1 MNERAK
7 GKTSETTPSRDDASR
22 VSEAVRTFGLR
33 SVASEAG
40 VGIGAVTRVAAGA
53 PVKRA
58 SLTVVLAAADRM
70 NAARA
75 RRMQPSDTRGAA

>member
-1 MNERAK
+1 MTEQRRLTGEA
-7 GKTSETTPSRDDASR
+7 TPSRDDAGR

-40 VGIGAVTRVAAGA
+40 VSIGAVTRVAAGA

-58 SLTVVLAAADRM
+58 SLTVVVQAADRLS
-70 NAARA
+70 AARA

>member
-1 MNERAK
+1 MSERTKRA
-7 GKTSETTPSRDDASR
+7 TEATPSRDDAAR

-33 SVASEAG
+33 SVALEAG
-40 VGIGAVTRVAAGA
+40 VSVSAVTRVAAGA

-58 SLTVVLAAADRM
+58 SLTVVLQTADRM
-70 NAARA
+70 SAARA

>member
-1 MNERAK
+1 MSERTK
-7 GKTSETTPSRDDASR
+7 GKTSEATPSRDDANR

-33 SVASEAG
+33 QIASEAG
-40 VGIGAVTRVAAGA
+40 VSVGAVTRVAAGA

-58 SLTVVLAAADRM
+58 SLAVVVAAADRM
-70 NAARA
+70 SAARA